1 MELLELSQIIFNVT
15 LSITATIIGVTILIF
30 IDRTFKAIKAVEN
43 FFITLDEKT
52 QGVYRNVNLLLEGIP
67 NSRFTLRYTPWVFSS
82 NVIKKFSTAL
92 MALNVLSIKIKI
104 VTPIMVAVMESVTLK
119 IICDNSSSSIY

>member
-67 NSRFTLRYTPWVFSS
+67 IVSFISKLF
-82 NVIKKFSTAL
+82 KKKS
-92 MALNVLSIKIKI
+92 KK
-104 VTPIMVAVMESVTLK
+104 
-119 IICDNSSSSIY
+119 